1 MRFFDSHCHLE
12 NEKFN
17 DDIAQVLDNMHNAG
31 VDKCICAG
39 SDMLTSE
46 QIVNLAEKHKEIY
59 ATVAVHPHEAKHFKD
74 EDLKTI
80 SEWLKLKKVV
90 GIGEIGLDYYY
101 DFSDRDTQKKVFK
114 KQIELGIE
122 MNVPIMLHIREA
134 HGDTMEI
141 LKYYGKRLK
150 KCVFHCYSG
159 SAEMAKEYVKMGF
172 YISFAGP
179 ITFKNA
185 SNLIEV
191 PKVVPDDMYFIETDS
206 PYLAPVPY
214 RGKRNEPA
222 LVVEI
227 AKKIAEIKGIP
238 LEKVAEKSYENVCR
252 FYDISE

>member
-1 MRFFDSHCHLE
+1 
-12 NEKFN
+12 
-17 DDIAQVLDNMHNAG
+17 
-31 VDKCICAG
+31 
-39 SDMLTSE
+39 
-46 QIVNLAEKHKEIY
+46 
-59 ATVAVHPHEAKHFKD
+59 
-74 EDLKTI
+74 
-80 SEWLKLKKVV
+80 
-90 GIGEIGLDYYY
+90 
-101 DFSDRDTQKKVFK
+101 
-114 KQIELGIE
+114 

-141 LKYYGKRLK
+141 LKYYGKSLK

-222 LVVEI
+222 FVVEI
-227 AKKIAEIKGIP
+227 AKKIAEIKGIT
-238 LEKVAEKSYENVCR
+238 LDKVAEQSYENVCR

>member
-17 DDIAQVLDNMHNAG
+17 DDIAQVIDNMHNAC

-59 ATVAVHPHEAKHFKD
+59 ATVAVHPHEAKRFKD

-80 SEWLKLKKVV
+80 SEWLKLRKVV

-141 LKYYGKRLK
+141 LKYYGKSLK

-159 SAEMAKEYVKMGF
+159 SAEMAKEYIKMGF

-222 LVVEI
+222 FVVEI

-238 LEKVAEKSYENVCR
+238 LEKVAEQSYENVCR
-252 FYDISE
+252 FYDILE